1 MTILKTNSKLKLNY
15 LLLFVSLS
23 IFYSCKPAVNEK
35 ENVKTAQSVV
45 NTQGSLLVSWAD
57 APRQRIETW
66 VKEITDS
73 ASPKFIPVAD
83 RIAVFDNDGTLWPE
97 QPVPTQAIFAMDN
110 LKTIS
115 GAHPEFQKD
124 PVLKGLLNGD
134 LEPMKKEGVK
144 GLLKLIS
151 ASHNGQSEETFN
163 AAVRNWIDTA
173 RDPKFNRLY
182 KEVLYQPMLEL
193 LTLLRVNGFKT
204 FIVSGGGADFMRVWS
219 EEAYGIPPYQ
229 VIGSY
234 GDLKYEV
241 KDGKPVITKMSG
253 DVYVDDK
260 AGKPVAIHRF
270 IGKVPVFCGGNS
282 DGDQAMMQYTH
293 GSKYSSLNLIVHH
306 TDSTREY
313 KYDLKTLSGHLE
325 SAFVEARE
333 KNWMVVDM
341 AKDWKKVFSFQ

>member
-1 MTILKTNSKLKLNY
+1 MIPIKKLMNLRKNSF
-15 LLLFVSLS
+15 LLFVFFL
-23 IFYSCKPAVNEK
+23 IFYSCKAPADKQESPKTEHSV
-35 ENVKTAQSVV
+35 VKTNDLA
-45 NTQGSLLVSWAD
+45 LESWAD

-66 VKEITDS
+66 MKEITDS
-73 ASPKFIPVAD
+73 ASPNFMPVSD

-97 QPVPTQAIFAMDN
+97 QPVPNQIIFAIDN
-110 LKTIS
+110 LKAIS
-115 GAHPEFQKD
+115 SDHPEFQKD
-124 PVLKGLLNGD
+124 PVLKGILNGD
-134 LEPMKKEGVK
+134 IGPMKKEGIK
-144 GLLKLIS
+144 GLIKLLN

-163 AAVRNWIDTA
+163 TAVRNWIDTA
-173 RDPKFNRLY
+173 RDKKFSKLY
-182 KEVLYQPMLEL
+182 KEVIYLPMVEL
-193 LTLLRVNGFKT
+193 LKYLRAHDFKT

-219 EEAYGIPPYQ
+219 DEAYGIPPYQ

-241 KDGKPVITKMSG
+241 RDGKPLITKMAG
-253 DVYVDDK
+253 EVYVDDK

-293 GSKYSSLNLIVHH
+293 DSKYASMNLIVHH

-313 KYDLKTLSGHLE
+313 KYDHKTVSGHLE
-325 SAFVEARE
+325 TALAEARE